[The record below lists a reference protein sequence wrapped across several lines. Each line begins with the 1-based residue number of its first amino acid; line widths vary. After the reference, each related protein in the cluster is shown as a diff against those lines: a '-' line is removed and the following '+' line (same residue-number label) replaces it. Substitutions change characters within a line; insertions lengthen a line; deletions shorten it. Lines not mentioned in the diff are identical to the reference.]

1 MSMNVAELQM
11 LRILAMIPWL
21 AKNSGV
27 SKVEVCGRFG
37 LTSSE
42 LECDLDLIL
51 MVGTPPYTPGN
62 YVNVIYDG
70 DTIDLFLAPVF
81 DRQFR
86 LSQGEGVAI
95 LAAATAILAVQ
106 GVETDGPLARA
117 SVKLR
122 AALDAVG
129 VEVAVDLSEPHALSG
144 IRQAAGE
151 GRTLSIE
158 YWSSGRAERTVRD
171 IDPSPPFF
179 ALGNWYTDALC
190 HLRKERRLF
199 RVDRIRKFTESG
211 SKFAPNDLSVPE
223 QLYSPGETAT
233 EVTLTTP
240 VASAGLLYELPY
252 TEVENINGWV
262 TAKLLVTERTWLER
276 LILLLG
282 PGTKVLSPHEWSDAG
297 AVAAKRVLQKYS

>member
-144 IRQAAGE
+144 IRQAAG
-151 GRTLSIE
+151 
-158 YWSSGRAERTVRD
+158 
-171 IDPSPPFF
+171 
-179 ALGNWYTDALC
+179 
-190 HLRKERRLF
+190 
-199 RVDRIRKFTESG
+199 
-211 SKFAPNDLSVPE
+211 
-223 QLYSPGETAT
+223 
-233 EVTLTTP
+233 
-240 VASAGLLYELPY
+240 
-252 TEVENINGWV
+252 
-262 TAKLLVTERTWLER
+262 
-276 LILLLG
+276 
-282 PGTKVLSPHEWSDAG
+282 
-297 AVAAKRVLQKYS
+297 